1 MVTYFV
7 TFITRVHPMIKTIKM
22 TTPLTARE
30 QDLLVIRDI
39 KNGDTAAYEQIMRR
53 YNQQL
58 YRIGIAW
65 LGSDDLLV
73 EDAMQ
78 NTYLKAWYHLPQF
91 KADAA
96 FSTWLIR
103 IMINECKQ
111 ILRKKEK
118 EREVYRQ
125 WLKEKNLVFD
135 QDSQKSLI
143 QKEMKEMM
151 QQAILQLPLK
161 YRTVFICREVE
172 LLSTDETASCLDLT
186 PQNVKVRLLRAKAM
200 IRKELLQT
208 LAGQELF
215 EFYAPRCDKVVTS
228 VMNEIAKTEHGTR
241 KGALSED

>member
-1 MVTYFV
+1 MA
-7 TFITRVHPMIKTIKM
+7 
-22 TTPLTARE
+22 TPLTAGE
-30 QDLLVIRDI
+30 QDLLVIREI

-53 YNQQL
+53 YNKQL

-65 LGSDDLLV
+65 LGSDDQLV

-111 ILRKKEK
+111 IIRRKEK
-118 EREVYRQ
+118 ERTAYRQ
-125 WLKEKNLVFD
+125 WLQHKNLVYD
-135 QDSQKSLI
+135 QDTQKSLM
-143 QKEMKEMM
+143 QKEIKALM

-172 LLSTDETASCLDLT
+172 QLSTDETASLLEIT

-200 IRKELLQT
+200 IRKQLLNT
-208 LAGQELF
+208 LDGQELF
-215 EFYAPRCDKVVTS
+215 EFYAPRCDRVVAN
-228 VMNEIAKTEHGTR
+228 V
-241 KGALSED
+241 LSQLQKSDEY

>member
-1 MVTYFV
+1 MT
-7 TFITRVHPMIKTIKM
+7 KTQQM
-22 TTPLTARE
+22 TTPLTAGE

-39 KNGDTAAYEQIMRR
+39 RNGDTAAYEQIMRR
-53 YNQQL
+53 YNRQL
-58 YRIGIAW
+58 YRIGVAY
-65 LGSDDLLV
+65 LGAEDMV
-73 EDAMQ
+73 EDVMQ

-111 ILRKKEK
+111 VIRRKEK
-118 EREVYRQ
+118 ERNAYRQ
-125 WLKEKNLVFD
+125 WVKDNNAVYD
-135 QDSQKSLI
+135 QDTQKSLM
-143 QKEMKEMM
+143 QKEMKEMR
-151 QQAILQLPLK
+151 QEAILQLPLK

-172 LLSTDETASCLDLT
+172 LLSTDQTAACLEIS

-215 EFYAPRCDKVVTS
+215 DFMAPKCDRLVGNVLNQIS
-228 VMNEIAKTEHGTR
+228 NIEQGISRENLEV
-241 KGALSED
+241 

>member
-1 MVTYFV
+1 MA
-7 TFITRVHPMIKTIKM
+7 
-22 TTPLTARE
+22 TPLTAGE
-30 QDLLVIRDI
+30 QDLLVIREI

-65 LGSDDLLV
+65 LGSDDQLV

-111 ILRKKEK
+111 IIRRKEK
-118 EREVYRQ
+118 ERTAYRQ
-125 WLKEKNLVFD
+125 WLQHKNLVYD
-135 QDSQKSLI
+135 QDTQKSLM
-143 QKEMKEMM
+143 QKEIKALM

-172 LLSTDETASCLDLT
+172 QLSTDETASLLEIT

-200 IRKELLQT
+200 IRKQLLNT
-208 LAGQELF
+208 LDGQELF
-215 EFYAPRCDKVVTS
+215 EFYAPRCDRVVAN
-228 VMNEIAKTEHGTR
+228 V
-241 KGALSED
+241 LSQLQKSDEY

>member
-1 MVTYFV
+1 MG
-7 TFITRVHPMIKTIKM
+7 KTSQM
-22 TTPLTARE
+22 TTPLTAGE

-39 KNGDTAAYEQIMRR
+39 RNGDTAAYEQIMRR

-58 YRIGIAW
+58 FRIGVAY
-65 LGSDDLLV
+65 LGAYEAV
-73 EDAMQ
+73 EDVMQ

-111 ILRKKEK
+111 VIRKKEK
-118 EREVYRQ
+118 ERIAYREYVQ
-125 WLKEKNLVFD
+125 DTNAAYD
-135 QDSQKSLI
+135 QGIQKSLM

-151 QQAILQLPLK
+151 QEAIIQLPLK

-172 LLSTDETASCLDLT
+172 HLSTEQTAACLEIT
-186 PQNVKVRLLRAKAM
+186 TQNVKVRLLRAKAM

-208 LAGQELF
+208 IAGQELF
-215 EFYAPRCDKVVTS
+215 EFFAPRCDNVVKN
-228 VMNEIAKTEHGTR
+228 VLQRIAV
-241 KGALSED
+241 ANSL

>member
-1 MVTYFV
+1 MA
-7 TFITRVHPMIKTIKM
+7 
-22 TTPLTARE
+22 TPLTAGE
-30 QDLLVIRDI
+30 QDLLVIREI

-65 LGSDDLLV
+65 LGSDDQLV

-111 ILRKKEK
+111 IIRRKEK
-118 EREVYRQ
+118 ERTAYRQ
-125 WLKEKNLVFD
+125 WLQHNNLVYD
-135 QDSQKSLI
+135 QDTQKSLM
-143 QKEMKEMM
+143 QKEIKALM

-172 LLSTDETASCLDLT
+172 QLSTDETASLLEIT

-200 IRKELLQT
+200 IRKQLLNT
-208 LAGQELF
+208 LDGQELF
-215 EFYAPRCDKVVTS
+215 EFYAPRCDRVVAN
-228 VMNEIAKTEHGTR
+228 V
-241 KGALSED
+241 LSQLQKSDEY

>member
-1 MVTYFV
+1 MT
-7 TFITRVHPMIKTIKM
+7 KTQQM
-22 TTPLTARE
+22 TTPLTAGE

-39 KNGDTAAYEQIMRR
+39 RNGDTAAYEQIMRR
-53 YNQQL
+53 YNRQL
-58 YRIGIAW
+58 YRIGVAY
-65 LGSDDLLV
+65 LGAEDMV
-73 EDAMQ
+73 EDVMQ

-111 ILRKKEK
+111 VIRRKEK
-118 EREVYRQ
+118 ERNAYRQ
-125 WLKEKNLVFD
+125 WVKDNNAVYD
-135 QDSQKSLI
+135 QDTQKSLM

-151 QQAILQLPLK
+151 QEAILQLPLK

-172 LLSTDETASCLDLT
+172 LLSTDQTAACLEIS

-215 EFYAPRCDKVVTS
+215 DFMAPKCDRLVGNVLNQIS
-228 VMNEIAKTEHGTR
+228 NIEQGISRENLEV
-241 KGALSED
+241 

>member
-1 MVTYFV
+1 
-7 TFITRVHPMIKTIKM
+7 M
-22 TTPLTARE
+22 TTPLTAGE

-53 YNQQL
+53 YNRQL

-65 LGSDDLLV
+65 LGHDDLV
-73 EDAMQ
+73 EDVMQ

-111 ILRKKEK
+111 VIRRKEK
-118 EREVYRQ
+118 ERTAYRQ
-125 WLKEKNLVFD
+125 WVKDKNVVYD
-135 QDSQKSLI
+135 QDTQKSLM

-172 LLSTDETASCLDLT
+172 LLTTEQTAACLDISN
-186 PQNVKVRLLRAKAM
+186 QNVKVRLLRAKAM
-200 IRKELLQT
+200 IRKELLQS

-215 EFYAPRCDKVVTS
+215 EFFAPRCDRLVSS
-228 VMNEIAKTEHGTR
+228 VLRQITIGQP
-241 KGALSED
+241 L

>member
-1 MVTYFV
+1 
-7 TFITRVHPMIKTIKM
+7 M
-22 TTPLTARE
+22 TTPLTAGE

-39 KNGDTAAYEQIMRR
+39 RNGDNTAYEKIMRR

-58 YRIGIAW
+58 YRIGVAY
-65 LGSDDLLV
+65 LGAEDLV
-73 EDAMQ
+73 EDVMQ

-111 ILRKKEK
+111 AIRRKDK
-118 EREVYRQ
+118 ERTAYRKWVQDKNAVY
-125 WLKEKNLVFD
+125 D
-135 QDSQKSLI
+135 QDIQKSLM

-172 LLSTDETASCLDLT
+172 QLSTEETATCLEISI
-186 PQNVKVRLLRAKAM
+186 QNVKVRLLRAKAM
-200 IRKELLQT
+200 IRKELLQS
-208 LAGQELF
+208 LQGQELF
-215 EFYAPRCDKVVTS
+215 EFFAPRCDKVVS
-228 VMNEIAKTEHGTR
+228 GVMQQIAVGQP
-241 KGALSED
+241 L

>member
-1 MVTYFV
+1 MA
-7 TFITRVHPMIKTIKM
+7 
-22 TTPLTARE
+22 TPLTAGE
-30 QDLLVIRDI
+30 QDLLVIREI

-53 YNQQL
+53 YNKQL

-65 LGSDDLLV
+65 LGSDDQLV

-111 ILRKKEK
+111 IIRRKEK
-118 EREVYRQ
+118 ERTAYRQ
-125 WLKEKNLVFD
+125 WLQHNNLVYD
-135 QDSQKSLI
+135 QYTQKSLM
-143 QKEMKEMM
+143 QKEIKALM

-172 LLSTDETASCLDLT
+172 QLSTDETASLLEIT

-200 IRKELLQT
+200 IRKQLLNT
-208 LAGQELF
+208 LDGQELF
-215 EFYAPRCDKVVTS
+215 EFYAPRCDRVVAN
-228 VMNEIAKTEHGTR
+228 V
-241 KGALSED
+241 LSQLQKSDEY

>member
-1 MVTYFV
+1 
-7 TFITRVHPMIKTIKM
+7 
-22 TTPLTARE
+22 
-30 QDLLVIRDI
+30 
-39 KNGDTAAYEQIMRR
+39 MRR
-53 YNQQL
+53 YNKQL

-65 LGSDDLLV
+65 LGSDDQLV

-111 ILRKKEK
+111 IIRRKEK
-118 EREVYRQ
+118 ERTAYRQ
-125 WLKEKNLVFD
+125 WLQHNNLVYD
-135 QDSQKSLI
+135 QDTQKSLM
-143 QKEMKEMM
+143 QKEIKALM

-172 LLSTDETASCLDLT
+172 QLSTDETASLLEIT

-200 IRKELLQT
+200 IRKQLLNT
-208 LAGQELF
+208 LDGQELF
-215 EFYAPRCDKVVTS
+215 EFYAPRCDRVVAN
-228 VMNEIAKTEHGTR
+228 V
-241 KGALSED
+241 LSQLQKSDEY

>member
-1 MVTYFV
+1 MA
-7 TFITRVHPMIKTIKM
+7 
-22 TTPLTARE
+22 TPLTAGE
-30 QDLLVIRDI
+30 QDLLVIREI

-53 YNQQL
+53 YNKQL

-65 LGSDDLLV
+65 LGSDDQLV

-111 ILRKKEK
+111 IIRRKEK
-118 EREVYRQ
+118 ERTAYRQ
-125 WLKEKNLVFD
+125 WLQRKNLVYD
-135 QDSQKSLI
+135 QDTQKSLM
-143 QKEMKEMM
+143 QKEIKALM

-172 LLSTDETASCLDLT
+172 QLSTDETASLLEIT

-200 IRKELLQT
+200 IRKQLLNT
-208 LAGQELF
+208 LDGQELF
-215 EFYAPRCDKVVTS
+215 EFYAPRCDRVVAN
-228 VMNEIAKTEHGTR
+228 V
-241 KGALSED
+241 LSQLQKSDEY

>member
-1 MVTYFV
+1 
-7 TFITRVHPMIKTIKM
+7 M
-22 TTPLTARE
+22 TTPLTAGE

-39 KNGDTAAYEQIMRR
+39 RNGDTSAYEQIMRR

-58 YRIGIAW
+58 FRIGVAY
-65 LGSDDLLV
+65 LGACDMV
-73 EDAMQ
+73 EDVMQ

-111 ILRKKEK
+111 VIRKKEK
-118 EREVYRQ
+118 ERIAFREYVQDKHADY
-125 WLKEKNLVFD
+125 D
-135 QDSQKSLI
+135 QGIQKSLM

-172 LLSTDETASCLDLT
+172 HLSTEQTAACLEIST
-186 PQNVKVRLLRAKAM
+186 QNVKVRLLRAKAM
-200 IRKELLQT
+200 IRKELLET
-208 LAGQELF
+208 IAGQEMF
-215 EFYAPRCDKVVTS
+215 EFFAPRCDRVVNN
-228 VMNEIAKTEHGTR
+228 V
-241 KGALSED
+241 LSQLRAVPPAHPQIF